1 MNMKLFKIVADVVY
15 EWNSGII
22 NYPAD
27 IQKTKTTYY
36 ILGIP
41 LLVLHK
47 EEHHRREV

>member
-27 IQKTKTTYY
+27 IQKNKNY
-36 ILGIP
+36 ILYIRHSFIGFT
-41 LLVLHK
+41 
-47 EEHHRREV
+47 